1 MKIKGILVT
10 LIAPFEN
17 HIANGGDKLLGNM
30 PTIKNV
36 LMKERISLDRCNAI
50 LFSLLLTE

>member
-1 MKIKGILVT
+1 MTIKGILVT

-30 PTIKNV
+30 PTIKSV
-36 LMKERISLDRCNAI
+36 LMTEHISLDRCSVI
-50 LFSLLLTE
+50 LFSLL

>member
-30 PTIKNV
+30 PTIKKR
-36 LMKERISLDRCNAI
+36 LDERAYSLDRCSVI
-50 LFSLLLTE
+50 LFSLL

>member
-17 HIANGGDKLLGNM
+17 HIANGSDKVLGNM
-30 PTIKNV
+30 PTKKKRIE
-36 LMKERISLDRCNAI
+36 ERTYIS
-50 LFSLLLTE
+50 